1 MLTIEYENTFRI
13 ALSREINLFL
23 GSGFSLLAKDKLD
36 QNLPTGSEF
45 KAELINR
52 FNLKNVDKLTLPQ
65 ISAILESENKDGFYS
80 YITERFTVEKYDE
93 KYSALDNINVK
104 TIFTTN
110 VDDLIYRIFSNS
122 QVHYIHDVLQRGPSL
137 NDKSAID
144 LITLHGSVVHRF
156 DPMVFN
162 TLDLAS
168 TFSSD
173 PDKWNFLVNRLQIAP
188 TLFWGYSLE
197 DAGVLQAISPASSKG
212 RSQETKWIVLY
223 QNDEGAVQYFKSL
236 GFNIIIGNTLELLE
250 YIYDYIKLQPMPSS
264 SLASTSSLFP
274 EEALPPVGT
283 VPVRALL
290 DFYLGAPPTWYDV
303 YSGQLY
309 RTSNY
314 DKIIELI
321 NSKKNVVAIGIPA
334 CGKTTLMMQIS
345 ANLKFDGHKIVFS
358 SITLEKAN
366 LIVNK
371 LKGGQAI
378 VFVDGFTDDMEAF
391 NVLLQEPNI
400 IVVGFDRDYVFEL
413 ASHRLLK
420 HKCTVLDV
428 TDLTDMDIQ
437 QIYLG
442 IPQKIRNMRMSKPK
456 MGDAISSP
464 SLFEVIESNTVG
476 PHLKKRFRS
485 VVQKLEKENQILHD
499 LLVMTCY
506 VHVCRVPVSYDTVSA
521 FLRGQYDTY
530 EDIYKWIDQLGQM
543 ISQYTGYLVETEQDH
558 FITRSTHVSEA
569 ILGEVSSQ
577 SFKRVFTRFH
587 DQVSPWRTCR
597 FDVFRRK
604 AYDAVFA
611 QKAFSDWKEGI
622 KYYEKLAAKDTSPY
636 LLQQGALYLL
646 HKNQFREAF
655 DWIDRAEVMSG
666 NRIYS
671 IRNTHAIILFKTNI
685 GLKDIDGTVK
695 QTLMQSMQILAQCYI
710 EDRRKPYHAI
720 VFADQALQYYDLY
733 PGQTGESYLETAQK
747 WLGEEIIESP
757 WHRNM
762 KRMKILV
769 DKKLSK
775 I

>member
-1 MLTIEYENTFRI
+1 MLTIEYENTFKT

-23 GSGFSLLAKDKLD
+23 GSGFSLLAQDKAGR
-36 QNLPTGSEF
+36 NLPTGAEF
-45 KAELINR
+45 KTELINK
-52 FNLKNVDKLTLPQ
+52 FNLKSVDTLTLPQ
-65 ISAILESENKDGFYS
+65 ISAILESENKDEFYS
-80 YITERFTVEKYDE
+80 YINERFTIENYHE
-93 KYSALDNINVK
+93 KYSALDKINVK

-110 VDDLIYRIFSNS
+110 VDDLIYKIFSNS
-122 QVHYIHDVLQRGPSL
+122 QTHYIQDILQRGPSL

-144 LITLHGSVVHRF
+144 LITLHGSVVHKF
-156 DPMVFN
+156 EPMVFN

-173 PDKWNFLVNRLQIAP
+173 PDKWNFLVRKLQVAP
-188 TLFWGYSLE
+188 TLFLGYSLE
-197 DAGVLQAISPASSKG
+197 DAGVLRAISPTSAKG

-223 QNDEGAVQYFKSL
+223 KNDEGAVQYFKAL
-236 GFNIIIGNTLELLE
+236 GFNIIIGSTLDLLD
-250 YIYDYIKLQPMPSS
+250 YIYDFIRLQPKPSS
-264 SLASTSSLFP
+264 NLATTSSLFP
-274 EEALPPVGT
+274 EESLPPVGT

-314 DKIIELI
+314 DKIVELI
-321 NSKKNVVAIGIPA
+321 NSKKNVVVIGIPA
-334 CGKTTLMMQIS
+334 SGKTTLMMQIS
-345 ANLKFDGHKIVFS
+345 ANLKFEGHKIVSS

-371 LKGGQAI
+371 LNGSQAI

-391 NVLLQEPNI
+391 NVLLQAPNI
-400 IVVGFDRDYVFEL
+400 ILVGFDRDYVFEL
-413 ASHRLLK
+413 ASHRLLQ
-420 HKCTVLDV
+420 HKCTVLDI
-428 TDLTDMDIQ
+428 TDLTDMDVQ
-437 QIYLG
+437 QIYSG
-442 IPQKIRNMRMSKPK
+442 IPKKIRIARMSRPK
-456 MGDAISSP
+456 MESDMSSP
-464 SLFEVIESNTVG
+464 SLFEVIESNTVA

-485 VVQKLEKENQILHD
+485 VVQKLEKENQTLHD

-506 VHVCRVPVSYDTVSA
+506 VHACRVPVSYDTVSA

-530 EDIYKWIDQLGQM
+530 EDVYKLIDQLGQM
-543 ISQYTGYLVETEQDH
+543 VSQYTGYLVETEQDH
-558 FITRSTHVSEA
+558 FITRSTYVSEA
-569 ILGEVSSQ
+569 ILDEVSSS
-577 SFKRVFTRFH
+577 SFKRVFSRFH

-604 AYDAVFA
+604 AYDAAFA
-611 QKAFSDWKEGI
+611 QKAFSDWKEGVEF
-622 KYYEKLAAKDTSPY
+622 YEKLVAKDTSPY

-646 HKNQFREAF
+646 HNNQYRDAF

-666 NRIYS
+666 NKIYS
-671 IRNTHAIILFKTNI
+671 IRNTHAIILFKANI
-685 GLKDIDGTVK
+685 SLTDTDGTVK

-733 PGQTGESYLETAQK
+733 PGQVGEGYLETAQK
-747 WLGEEIIESP
+747 WLEEEISVST
-757 WHRNM
+757 WNRNM

-769 DKKLSK
+769 ERKLSR